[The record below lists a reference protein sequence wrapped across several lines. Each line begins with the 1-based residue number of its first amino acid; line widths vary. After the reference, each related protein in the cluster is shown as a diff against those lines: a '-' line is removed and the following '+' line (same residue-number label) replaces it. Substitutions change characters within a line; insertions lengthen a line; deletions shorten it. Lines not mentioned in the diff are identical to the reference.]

1 MYYVTCNM
9 ELTFG
14 LFYISS
20 RVYNK
25 TQK

>member
-1 MYYVTCNM
+1 M